1 MGYRS
6 DVMAVFYTH
15 DITEYPAI
23 KLFIDENMPEFFKGN
38 FEEGSDYMSTFST
51 TKGLRGIKF
60 NIPSVKWYPSYPEVR
75 QFEQALGKF
84 KELSAEVDSKWCCEF
99 VRVGEEVEDIEE
111 HQSYN
116 AENLIYVSR
125 TIESDV

>member
-1 MGYRS
+1 
-6 DVMAVFYTH
+6 MAVFYTY
-15 DITEYPAI
+15 EANELPAI
-23 KLFIDENMPEFFKGN
+23 KLFIDENMPELFRGEIEGN
-38 FEEGSDYMSTFST
+38 DYMSTFET
-51 TKGLRGIKF
+51 AKGLRGIKF

>member
-6 DVMAVFYTH
+6 DVMAVFYTY
-15 DITEYPAI
+15 DPTEYPAM
-23 KLFIDENMPEFFKGN
+23 KLFIDENVPEFFKG
-38 FEEGSDYMSTFST
+38 EYEGNEYMSTFET
-51 TKGLRGIKF
+51 AKGLRGIKF
-60 NIPSVKWYPSYPEVR
+60 TMNGLKWYPSYPEVKG
-75 QFEQALGKF
+75 FEQALEKF

>member
-6 DVMAVFYTH
+6 DVVAVFYTYE
-15 DITEYPAI
+15 TTQFPSI

-38 FEEGSDYMSTFST
+38 DHMNVFETA
-51 TKGLRGIKF
+51 KGLRGIKF

-75 QFEQALGKF
+75 QFEQTLEKF

-99 VRVGEEVEDIEE
+99 VRVGEEIEDIEE

>member
-6 DVMAVFYTH
+6 DVMAVFYTY
-15 DITEYPAI
+15 DPNEYPAM
-23 KLFIDENMPEFFKGN
+23 KLFIDENVPEFFRGD
-38 FEEGSDYMSTFST
+38 EYMRLFSGGMP
-51 TKGLRGIKF
+51 KHVQGIKF
-60 NIPSVKWYPSYPEVR
+60 TMNGMKWYPSYPEVR
-75 QFEQALGKF
+75 QFEQALEKF

>member
-6 DVMAVFYTH
+6 DVVAVFYTYE
-15 DITEYPAI
+15 TTQFPSI

-38 FEEGSDYMSTFST
+38 DHMSVFETA
-51 TKGLRGIKF
+51 KGLRGIKF
-60 NIPSVKWYPSYPEVR
+60 NIPSVKWYPSYPVVR
-75 QFEQALGKF
+75 QFEQTLEKF

>member
-6 DVMAVFYTH
+6 DVMAVFYTY
-15 DITEYPAI
+15 DPNEYPAM
-23 KLFIDENMPEFFKGN
+23 KLFIDENVPEFFKG
-38 FEEGSDYMSTFST
+38 EYEGNEYMSTFET
-51 TKGLRGIKF
+51 AKGLRGIKF
-60 NIPSVKWYPSYPEVR
+60 NIPSVKWYPSYPEVKG
-75 QFEQALGKF
+75 FEQALEKF

-111 HQSYN
+111 YQSYN
-116 AENLIYVSR
+116 AENLLYVSR

>member
-6 DVMAVFYTH
+6 DVMAVFYTY
-15 DITEYPAI
+15 DPNEYPAM
-23 KLFIDENMPEFFKGN
+23 KLFIDENIPEFFRDD
-38 FEEGSDYMSTFST
+38 EYMRLFSGGMP
-51 TKGLRGIKF
+51 KHVQGIKF
-60 NIPSVKWYPSYPEVR
+60 TMNGMKWYPSYPEVKG
-75 QFEQALGKF
+75 FEQALEKF

>member
-6 DVMAVFYTH
+6 DVVAVFYTY
-15 DITEYPAI
+15 EANELPAM
-23 KLFIDENMPEFFKGN
+23 KLFIDENVPEFFKG
-38 FEEGSDYMSTFST
+38 EYEGNEYMSTFET
-51 TKGLRGIKF
+51 AKGLRGIKF
-60 NIPSVKWYPSYPEVR
+60 NIPSVKWYPSYPEVKG
-75 QFEQALGKF
+75 FEQALEKF

-125 TIESDV
+125 SIESDV

>member
-6 DVMAVFYTH
+6 DVMAVFYTY
-15 DITEYPAI
+15 DPTEYPAM
-23 KLFIDENMPEFFKGN
+23 KLFIDENVPEFFKG
-38 FEEGSDYMSTFST
+38 EYEGNEYMSTFET
-51 TKGLRGIKF
+51 AKGLRGIKF

-75 QFEQALGKF
+75 QFEQALEKF

-111 HQSYN
+111 YQSYN

-125 TIESDV
+125 SIECDF